1 MNNPLFDFTVRNQV
15 FLEGLKSGEVNQ
27 FTAFLKRIDKEIK
40 QRLVE
45 NDLTAF
51 SRTRLEKLL
60 KSIEKALANIYSE
73 YYDELAGSLIDIAEY
88 QAELEAKTLD
98 AAVAESQAELPDVKK
113 KSFESTIPA
122 ATQIYAAVFAAPLS
136 VRGVDGGKLLESF
149 IKDWSKVERQ
159 RVVGAIRQGFFEGQ
173 TNAQII
179 RNIRGTRANN
189 YRDGLLAISNR
200 NAEAIVRTSIQHVA
214 SVARFETWKAT
225 DDILDGW
232 AWSSVIDG
240 RTTSLCRS
248 MDGRKFKKDQGPK
261 PPAHI
266 RCRSV
271 SIGVLE
277 EEYQFLSEGRTRAS
291 MHGPIDGDLTYYEW
305 LKTQPAAFQNQ
316 VLGKTRAQLF
326 RNGGL
331 SAERFADLNLGR
343 NFKPLTLD
351 EMRKLEPA
359 AFERAFSN

>member
-40 QRLVE
+40 SRLIE

-98 AAVAESQAELPDVKK
+98 AAVTESQAELPDIKR

-122 ATQIYAAVFAAPLS
+122 ATQIYAAVFATPLS
-136 VRGVDGGKLLESF
+136 VRGVDGGKLLDAF
-149 IKDWSKVERQ
+149 INDWAKVERQ

-179 RNIRGTRANN
+179 QNIRGTRANN

-214 SVARFETWKAT
+214 SVARFETWKAN
-225 DDILDGW
+225 DDILEGYTW
-232 AWSSVIDG
+232 ASVIDS
-240 RTTSLCRS
+240 RTTSTCRS
-248 MDGRKFKKDQGPK
+248 LDGVRFELGKGPR

-266 RCRSV
+266 RCRSTTIAALKDEF
-271 SIGVLE
+271 S
-277 EEYQFLSEGRTRAS
+277 FLSEGRTRAS
-291 MHGPIDGDLTYYEW
+291 MHGPIDGKLTYYDW
-305 LKTQPAAFQNQ
+305 LKTQPVSFQNQ

-331 SAERFADLNLGR
+331 SAERFAALNLGR
-343 NFKPLTLD
+343 HFKPLTLD
-351 EMRKLEPA
+351 QMRKLEPA
-359 AFERAFSN
+359 AFERAFSH

>member
-27 FTAFLKRIDKEIK
+27 FTAFLKQIDKEIK
-40 QRLVE
+40 LRLIE
-45 NDLTAF
+45 NDLTTF

-60 KSIEKALANIYSE
+60 KSIQKALANIYSA

-98 AAVAESQAELPDVKK
+98 AAVSESQAELPEIKRK
-113 KSFESTIPA
+113 QFEPTIPA
-122 ATQIYAAVFAAPLS
+122 ATQIYAAVFATPLS
-136 VRGVDGGKLLESF
+136 VRGVDGGKLLDAF
-149 IKDWSKVERQ
+149 IKDWAKVERQ

-189 YRDGLLAISNR
+189 YRDGLLAISSR

-214 SVARFETWKAT
+214 SVARFETWKAN
-225 DDILDGW
+225 DDILEGYRWVSTLD
-232 AWSSVIDG
+232 SS
-240 RTTSLCRS
+240 TTPVCRS
-248 MDGRKFKKDQGPK
+248 LDGMQFELGKGPK

-266 RCRSV
+266 RCRSTT
-271 SIGVLE
+271 IAVLSKE
-277 EEYQFLSEGRTRAS
+277 FSFLSEDRTRAS
-291 MHGPIDGDLTYYEW
+291 KDGPVKGGLTYYEW
-305 LKTQPAAFQNQ
+305 LKTQPASFQDKA
-316 VLGKTRAQLF
+316 LGKTRAKLF

-331 SAERFADLNLGR
+331 SAERFAALNLGR

-351 EMRKLEPA
+351 QMRKLEPA